1 MVGYMVNSFIVS
13 YYPSA
18 KSIIDTLEVKFEK
31 KSSA

>member
-1 MVGYMVNSFIVS
+1 MVGYMVNSLMVS

-18 KSIIDTLEVKFEK
+18 KSIIDTLAVKFGK